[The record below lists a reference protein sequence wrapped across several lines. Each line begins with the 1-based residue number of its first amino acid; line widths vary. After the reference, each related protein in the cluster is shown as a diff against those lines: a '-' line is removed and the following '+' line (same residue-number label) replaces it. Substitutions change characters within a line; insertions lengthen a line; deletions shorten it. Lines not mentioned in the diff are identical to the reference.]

1 MTTKGRALVAYAAL
15 CVLLLSALTAHAWQP
30 GSDGKA
36 QWDFRCDFQ
45 AQDLLNQQAESVRC
59 GDICDY
65 VAGCTHWTWTTY
77 LGGTCWLKHG
87 STNRVYTSADANCG
101 FIAARFKVDESAG
114 FDLGTDFSDGVT
126 GKKDV
131 LSVDD
136 ADSFLRVL
144 NFYRL
149 AYGKPKLQLDARLV
163 LAAKELV
170 QMCPQQEQM
179 DAKAYSEPTKVTS
192 AVSFGFHDGVYRLS
206 LVLPSSVAVA
216 DALVGLGNVSDAA
229 SKPLLEAETTV
240 IGYAARRDTTCAVS
254 SSSTAK
260 DPSTLTTVYS
270 VLLAHA

>member
-1 MTTKGRALVAYAAL
+1 MMTTKRRSLAAVALCFLLFTHSAYAWR
-15 CVLLLSALTAHAWQP
+15 VD
-30 GSDGKA
+30 SDGKA

-45 AQDLLNQQAESVRC
+45 AQDLLNQQAESAKC
-59 GDICDY
+59 GAICDY

-101 FIAARFKVDESAG
+101 FITTRFKVDDSAG
-114 FDLGTDFSDGVT
+114 FNLDT
-126 GKKDV
+126 GFAGASVASKDA

-149 AYGKPKLQLDARLV
+149 AYGKPKLHLDARLV

-170 QMCPQQEQM
+170 QMCPQQEQI
-179 DAKAYSEPTKVTS
+179 DAKAYSEPTKVAS
-192 AVSFGFHDGVYRLS
+192 AVNFGFHDGVYRLS
-206 LVLPSSVAVA
+206 FVVPSSVAVA
-216 DALVGLGNVSDAA
+216 DALIVLGNVSNAA

-240 IGYAARRDTTCAVS
+240 IGYATRRGTKCVS
-254 SSSTAK
+254 SSSTAAN
-260 DPSTLTTVYS
+260 PSGLTTVYS

>member
-1 MTTKGRALVAYAAL
+1 MTMTKRRGLAVVVL
-15 CVLLLSALTAHAWQP
+15 CFLLLSTYSAHAWQV
-30 GSDGKA
+30 GSDGKT

-45 AQDLLNQQAESVRC
+45 AQDLINQQAESAKC
-59 GDICDY
+59 GVICDY

-87 STNRVYTSADANCG
+87 STNRVYTSVDANCG
-101 FIAARFKVDESAG
+101 FITSRFKVDESAG
-114 FDLGTDFSDGVT
+114 FDLDT
-126 GKKDV
+126 GFTGASVAAKDV

-170 QMCPQQEQM
+170 QMCPQQEQI
-179 DAKAYSEPTKVTS
+179 DAKAYSEPTKVAS
-192 AVSFGFHDGVYRLS
+192 AVKFGFHDGVYRLS
-206 LVLPSSVAVA
+206 LVVPSSVAIA
-216 DALVGLGNVSDAA
+216 NTLVVLGNVSDAA

-240 IGYAARRDTTCAVS
+240 IGYAMRRDTKCAS
-254 SSSTAK
+254 SSSTAAN
-260 DPSTLTTVYS
+260 PSGLTTVYS